1 MFVDNVFS
9 KLAYLVSR
17 HSQCIVCSV
26 LGRELQVS
34 LRLRRV
40 ARNTSASLAP
50 ASSAVE
56 VRDHRHEV
64 WLGHR
69 IILVY
74 DMSM

>member
-1 MFVDNVFS
+1 MFVDDVFS

-17 HSQCIVCSV
+17 HSQCIV

-64 WLGHR
+64 RLGHR

-74 DMSM
+74 NMSM

>member
-1 MFVDNVFS
+1 MFVDDVFS

-17 HSQCIVCSV
+17 HSQCIV
-26 LGRELQVS
+26 LGLELQVS

-56 VRDHRHEV
+56 VRDHHHEV
-64 WLGHR
+64 GLGHR

-74 DMSM
+74 NMSM

>member
-1 MFVDNVFS
+1 MFVDDVFS

-17 HSQCIVCSV
+17 HSQCIV

-50 ASSAVE
+50 ASSSVE

-64 WLGHR
+64 RLGHR

-74 DMSM
+74 NMPM

>member
-1 MFVDNVFS
+1 MFVDDVFS

-17 HSQCIVCSV
+17 HSQCIV

-50 ASSAVE
+50 VSSVVE
-56 VRDHRHEV
+56 VRDHPHEV
-64 WLGHR
+64 RLGHR

-74 DMSM
+74 IMSM